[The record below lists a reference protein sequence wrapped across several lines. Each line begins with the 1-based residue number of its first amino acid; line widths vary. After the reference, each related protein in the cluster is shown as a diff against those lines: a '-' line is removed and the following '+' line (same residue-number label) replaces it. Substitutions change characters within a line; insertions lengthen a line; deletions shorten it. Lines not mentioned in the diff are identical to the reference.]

1 MQVESARAT
10 GAQEQMRA
18 AEDLREIPPEDRPQ
32 DVLGCHSCYERGRAK
47 TSSSV
52 MITRRFQYRSV
63 SAHRSLACGS
73 RVSQAGWAVAA
84 EHLGLFEVDRVTRGG
99 VHPEYPARRDLLVLP
114 TATRYSFWEPRQV
127 ATDEG
132 DPARP
137 STSPT
142 PSVLAVARP
151 RDRERAAGRASIR
164 VIDIVSAGPPSACP
178 TALSLHPCA

>member
-1 MQVESARAT
+1 VRERQGLKSRCERQRISGRFPPRTVLKTCWVAT
-10 GAQEQMRA
+10 HATR
-18 AEDLREIPPEDRPQ
+18 ED
-32 DVLGCHSCYERGRAK
+32 GRK
-47 TSSSV
+47 PLPLSSV

-114 TATRYSFWEPRQV
+114 TATRWEPRQV
-127 ATDEG
+127 AHRRATLLGSSLHLSDTVR
-132 DPARP
+132 ARGRA
-137 STSPT
+137 T
-142 PSVLAVARP
+142 ARA
-151 RDRERAAGRASIR
+151 AAGRASSRSIRVLR

>member
-47 TSSSV
+47 TSTSV

-114 TATRYSFWEPRQV
+114 TATFRA
-127 ATDEG
+127 ATGRDEG
-132 DPARP
+132 RP
-137 STSPT
+137 CSAP
-142 PSVLAVARP
+142 PLRHRP
-151 RDRERAAGRASIR
+151 CSRSRDRATASARRAERRYG

>member
-47 TSSSV
+47 TSTSV

-99 VHPEYPARRDLLVLP
+99 VHPEYPARRDLFVLP
-114 TATRYSFWEPRQV
+114 TPQLQLVGSPATGRDRR
-127 ATDEG
+127 ATLLG
-132 DPARP
+132 STA

-151 RDRERAAGRASIR
+151 RERRRAERRPGRYASY
-164 VIDIVSAGPPSACP
+164 V
-178 TALSLHPCA
+178 